1 MILYCDQHCV
11 KIITY
16 SLTLQSHYLF
26 PEDTD
31 GGRLSLALFGRSV
44 SRVVRTG
51 TIGIIVFC
59 SFFGGDS
66 VNLLLFYTIYAQL
79 WQRECEIPCK
89 NEIENVDNVR
99 AGVALATGLL
109 VALTVIPMM

>member
-1 MILYCDQHCV
+1 
-11 KIITY
+11 
-16 SLTLQSHYLF
+16 
-26 PEDTD
+26 
-31 GGRLSLALFGRSV
+31 LALFGRSV

>member
-1 MILYCDQHCV
+1 M
-11 KIITY
+11 
-16 SLTLQSHYLF
+16 
-26 PEDTD
+26 
-31 GGRLSLALFGRSV
+31 ALFGRSV

-79 WQRECEIPCK
+79 WQRECEIPCT

-109 VALTVIPMM
+109 VALTVIPIIYISHFLSKIPIAYCNHRILFKKL